1 MLWLALVLP
10 QLPLEALPTAT
21 DGPRAVLGGAR
32 GDRLHA
38 VNTPAAQAG
47 VMPGLSAE
55 AALALCPGIELTAR
69 SPVAEAAARDALLV
83 WSGQFTAHAAAL
95 ADDCLVLEIGA
106 SLRVFGGLAALLQ
119 RMHLEL
125 SVLAHAVQLA
135 CAPTPDAAALL
146 ARHRPEAQVLTLDA
160 LPAALGPLPL
170 GWLDVDARLLE
181 RLHGLGLRSIG
192 DCRRL
197 PRAGLGRRLGPALLV
212 ALDRLFGATPQPL
225 AAYCPPP
232 QFVRM
237 LELQAPADDIPR
249 VLAAV
254 ARLLLE
260 LRGFLYA
267 RQCRV
272 QALRVELAVTDAP
285 PVVFTLRLTE
295 PSRSLTLLQT
305 LLAERLAHTV
315 LPGAVERLGLSTE
328 ALAQAPA
335 SGRDLFDAH
344 HGEPLPVLLDRLRA
358 RLGDAAVT
366 GLSATAD
373 HRPERA
379 WRPCAVGEGEAAD
392 PAPGRPAW
400 LLGTPRRLR
409 VVAGR
414 PCLDGRLTLLGGP
427 ERIEGGWWDS
437 ADVARDYYVAVQRS
451 GRRLWIYQE
460 RRPGGGW
467 YLHGLFG

>member
-10 QLPLEALPTAT
+10 HLPLEALPTAT

-32 GDRLHA
+32 GDVLYA
-38 VNTPAAQAG
+38 VNTPAAAAG
-47 VMPGLSAE
+47 VMPGLRAE
-55 AALALCPGIELTAR
+55 AALALCPGIEFIAR
-69 SPVAEAAARDALLV
+69 SPAAEAAAREALLV
-83 WSGQFTAHAAAL
+83 WSGQFTSHAAAL

-106 SLRVFGGLAALLQ
+106 SLRVFGGLAALLE
-119 RMHLEL
+119 RMRREL
-125 SVLAHAVQLA
+125 SALAHTVQMA

-146 ARHRPEAQVLTLDA
+146 ARHRPDAQVLTLDA

-170 GWLDVDARLLE
+170 GWLEVDARVVE

-197 PRAGLGRRLGPALLV
+197 PRASFGRRLGPALLA
-212 ALDRLFGATPQPL
+212 ALDRLFGVTPQPL
-225 AAYCPPP
+225 AAYSPPP
-232 QFVRM
+232 QFVRT
-237 LELQAPADDIPR
+237 LELPAPADDVPQ

-267 RQCRV
+267 RQCWV
-272 QALRVELAVTDAP
+272 QALRVELAFTDAP
-285 PVVFTLRLTE
+285 HVAFTLRLTE
-295 PSRSLTLLQT
+295 PSRSLALLQT
-305 LLAERLAHTV
+305 LFAERLAHTA
-315 LPGAVERLGLSTE
+315 LPDAVERLTLATE
-328 ALAQAPA
+328 ALAPVPA
-335 SGRDLFDAH
+335 GGQDLFDAH
-344 HGEPLPVLLDRLRA
+344 ERERLPGLLDRLRA

-379 WRPCAVGEGEAAD
+379 WRACAVGEGEAAD
-392 PAPGRPAW
+392 PAPGRPGW
-400 LLGTPRRLR
+400 LLDTPQRLR

-414 PCLDGRLTLLGGP
+414 PCLDGRLTLLDGP